1 MKLVRDNIPKIIED
15 SGKSCKYHFAD
26 YDEYKARLYEKMRE
40 ELDEFINTPCYEE
53 AADMWEVFFSIC
65 ELHEIK
71 MPRLKL
77 AVENKRKERGGF
89 KDRIILESV
98 NESR

>member
-1 MKLVRDNIPKIIED
+1 MKLVRDKIPKIIED
-15 SGKSCKYHFAD
+15 AGKSCRCHFAD
-26 YDEYKARLYEKMRE
+26 YDEYKTRLYDKMRE
-40 ELDEFINTPCYEE
+40 ELDEFIEVPSYEE
-53 AADMWEVFFSIC
+53 AADMWEVFLSIC

-71 MPRLKL
+71 MRLLKL
-77 AVENKRKERGGF
+77 AMENKRKERGGF

>member
-1 MKLVRDNIPKIIED
+1 VKLVRDNIPKIIED
-15 SGKSCKYHFAD
+15 TGKSCRYHIAG
-26 YDEYKARLYEKMRE
+26 YNEYETRLYDKMRE
-40 ELDEFINTPCYEE
+40 ELDEFIEAPSYEE
-53 AADMWEVFFSIC
+53 AADMWEVFLSIC

-71 MPRLKL
+71 MRRLKL
-77 AVENKRKERGGF
+77 AMENKRKERGGF